1 MKDKRTKFLLVFSIT
16 ILIIIL
22 STLFG
27 SVKLTSENYNI
38 LLSLRIPRVLLSFAV
53 GGMLGLSGALLQLL
67 LRNPLADGFTT
78 GIASSSALGAV
89 IGISLGLSFYILPF
103 FALIFGLGGLFLVYL
118 IASKSKNF
126 SNITLILAGIILN
139 IICSAIISFLKY
151 YFDESIGAIVFW
163 LMGGVY
169 LFDWY
174 KIFIGFLILFLILFY
189 SYKNHLKLN
198 VLSLD
203 EISAFNLGVNPEK
216 MRKFYFVLSALL
228 VSVAVSFAGII
239 GFVGLIVPHISRG
252 FFGAHM
258 KYNLIF
264 STIFGA
270 NLLVLSDLLS
280 RIVIP
285 SGAELPVGIITSI
298 IGGGFFLYLL
308 VFAKK
313 KIWYE

>member
-1 MKDKRTKFLLVFSIT
+1 MKNKKNKFILVFFIS
-16 ILIIIL
+16 IIIIVI
-22 STLFG
+22 STIFG

-38 LLSLRIPRVLLSFAV
+38 LLSLRIPRVLLSFAI
-53 GGMLGLSGALLQLL
+53 GGMLGLSGSLLQLL

-103 FALIFGLGGLFLVYL
+103 FALIFGLGGLSLVYL

-126 SNITLILAGIILN
+126 SNITLILAGIVLN
-139 IICSAIISFLKY
+139 IICSALISFLKY

-174 KIFIGFLILFLILFY
+174 KIGIAFIILFLILIY
-189 SYKNHLKLN
+189 SYKNYLKLN
-198 VLSLD
+198 ILSLD
-203 EISAFNLGVNPEK
+203 EISAFNLGAEPEK
-216 MRKFYFVLSALL
+216 MRKIFFIFSALL

-252 FFGAHM
+252 FFGADM
-258 KYNLIF
+258 KHNILF

-270 NLLVLSDLLS
+270 DLLVLSDLIS
-280 RIVIP
+280 RVIIP
-285 SGAELPVGIITSI
+285 SGAELPVGIVTSL
-298 IGGGFFLYLL
+298 IGGSFFLYLL
-308 VFAKK
+308 IFAKK
-313 KIWYE
+313 KIWY

>member
-1 MKDKRTKFLLVFSIT
+1 MKKK
-16 ILIIIL
+16 IIIL
-22 STLFG
+22 FLTLFIFILSIIFG
-27 SVKLTSENYNI
+27 SVNLTPENYKV

-89 IGISLGLSFYILPF
+89 IGISLGISFYILPF
-103 FALIFGLGGLFLVYL
+103 FALVFGLGGLFLVYL
-118 IASKSKNF
+118 IATRSKNF

-174 KIFIGFLILFLILFY
+174 KIGIAFFILFSILAY

-198 VLSLD
+198 ILSLD
-203 EISAFNLGVNPEK
+203 EISAHNLGVEPERI
-216 MRKFYFVLSALL
+216 RKFYFILSALL
-228 VSVAVSFAGII
+228 VSVSVSFAGII

-252 FFGAHM
+252 FFGASM
-258 KYNLIF
+258 KYNLLF

-270 NLLVLSDLLS
+270 NLLVLSDLIS
-280 RIVIP
+280 RIIIP

-308 VFAKK
+308 VFSKK
-313 KIWYE
+313 KVWYE